1 MRRSLSAEVD
11 GLAVIA
17 HREDSR
23 RLSSA
28 DGASQGMPSALVE
41 TPDCFIYLQAFVRS
55 AIMALPGE
63 AIMQISE
70 GLHTIYGEPEYWS
83 PRPSLSACLP
93 RHVSRQRGDFAFG
106 RTSRTYAYGIRGDF

>member
-1 MRRSLSAEVD
+1 
-11 GLAVIA
+11 
-17 HREDSR
+17 
-23 RLSSA
+23 
-28 DGASQGMPSALVE
+28 MPSALVE

-93 RHVSRQRGDFAFG
+93 RHVSRQRGDFAFS
-106 RTSRTYAYGIRGDF
+106 RTSRNYAYGLRGGF